1 MSTHDTP
8 ATFTREEAVAIHE
21 EVLAGGSPICPRC
34 DKPLT
39 LRTPVALD
47 VMMVQEVSC
56 PMCHRCV
63 IIREEELGTR
73 GRDVEG

>member
-8 ATFTREEAVAIHE
+8 ATYNREEAVAIRE
-21 EVLAGGSPICPRC
+21 LVLEGKSPICPRC
-34 DKPLT
+34 DEPLT

-47 VMMVQEVSC
+47 AMIVQEVSC

-63 IIREEELGTR
+63 IIREEETR
-73 GRDVEG
+73 SREPGVEG